1 MSKMDKLLDIFQT
14 IKDDFCSLT
23 TYKLRGESLEIITPF
38 STLNNKFVSVFIKE
52 IEGKYV
58 ISDAGWTDLNY
69 YDVSISEESDDII
82 QRIFTYYQ
90 QSFGISIT
98 PDKAGTL
105 HYFKTC
111 SNPRDIPENVF
122 DLANFVVG
130 AVNSLGIRYKDEKEE
145 KERETFR
152 QDANTFLQA
161 NYNNDVQL
169 KTPLDDFESIKFNA
183 LITKGYSIFLVSYVT
198 GSTSYYFANDLRK
211 TIVNFEISEKSKY
224 KDFIREKISI
234 INDKADGYHPEK
246 LESIMNLLDE
256 KATKKPIKWSEKEKV
271 LEIIS

>member
-1 MSKMDKLLDIFQT
+1 MDKLLDIFKT

-52 IEGKYV
+52 IKGKYV

-69 YDVSISEESDDII
+69 YDVSINEESDDII
-82 QRIFTYYQ
+82 ERIFTYYQ
-90 QSFGISIT
+90 QSFGIST
-98 PDKAGTL
+98 ASDKAGTL

-111 SNPRDIPENVF
+111 SNPRDIPANVY

-145 KERETFR
+145 KEKETFR
-152 QDANTFLQA
+152 KDANTFLKV
-161 NYNNDVQL
+161 NYNDNVKLQ
-169 KTPLDDFESIKFNA
+169 KPLDDLQNIKFNA
-183 LITKGYSIFLVSYVT
+183 LITKNSDIYLVTYVT
-198 GSTSYYFANDLRK
+198 GSSAYYFANDLRK

-224 KDFIREKISI
+224 RSFIREKVSI

-246 LESIMNLLDE
+246 LSSMMDLLNE
-256 KATKKPIKWSEKEKV
+256 KVTQEPIKWTEKEKI
-271 LEIIS
+271 LEIIR

>member
-1 MSKMDKLLDIFQT
+1 MDNLLDIFKT

-52 IEGKYV
+52 IKGKYV

-69 YDVSISEESDDII
+69 YDINISEESDDII
-82 QRIFTYYQ
+82 ERIFTYYQ
-90 QSFGISIT
+90 QSFEIST
-98 PDKAGTL
+98 TSDKAGTL

-111 SNPRDIPENVF
+111 ENPRDIPGNVY

-152 QDANTFLQA
+152 KDANTFLKV
-161 NYNNDVQL
+161 NYNDNVKLQ
-169 KTPLDDFESIKFNA
+169 KSLDDFQNIRFNA
-183 LITKGYSIFLVSYVT
+183 LITKNSDIFLVSYVT
-198 GSTSYYFANDLRK
+198 GSSSYYFTNDLRK

-224 KDFIREKISI
+224 RSFIREKVSI
-234 INDKADGYHPEK
+234 INDQADGYHPEK
-246 LESIMNLLDE
+246 LSSMMDLLNE
-256 KATKKPIKWSEKEKV
+256 KVTQEPIKWSEKEKI
-271 LEIIS
+271 LEIIK